1 MVSRCMDLATNHQA
15 MAQARR
21 YRVQYTQGLYR
32 THVAAAGRLST
43 PEIVDRTR
51 ENTPGDRDAV
61 TGMHGRYHD
70 NRRYRDRLKRRKR
83 RRVELIV
90 PEEAASFL
98 QDLAKVLREG
108 RPVSDV
114 KAAVLRADAEEIAAR
129 MSDSARDR
137 LNRFVSVLDGAGY
150 DMLSRIDRAI
160 ARLESDRDFLA
171 LKRAPD
177 RPSPSRSR
185 ASTVQT
191 PAPET
196 SQFEKLSTARP

>member
-1 MVSRCMDLATNHQA
+1 MAAT
-15 MAQARR
+15 
-21 YRVQYTQGLYR
+21 
-32 THVAAAGRLST
+32 GRLST
-43 PEIVDRTR
+43 PEIVDRIR
-51 ENTPGDRDAV
+51 ENTPGDSDAV

-98 QDLAKVLREG
+98 QDLAKALREG

-171 LKRAPD
+171 LKRSPD

-196 SQFEKLSTARP
+196 SQFKQLSTARP